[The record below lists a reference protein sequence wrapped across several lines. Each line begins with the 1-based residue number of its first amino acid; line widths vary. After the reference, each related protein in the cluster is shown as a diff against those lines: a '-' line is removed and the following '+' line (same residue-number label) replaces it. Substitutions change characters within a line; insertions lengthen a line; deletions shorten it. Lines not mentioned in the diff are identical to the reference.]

1 MEGFRSTL
9 SPFFD
14 REPFGDFLQSEE
26 YLKAFLM
33 QNLIISSLVLR
44 SFLNLPNKT
53 LKMVSKLLEFWYNG
67 FPKARISDSG
77 S

>member
-1 MEGFRSTL
+1 M
-9 SPFFD
+9 
-14 REPFGDFLQSEE
+14 QSEE